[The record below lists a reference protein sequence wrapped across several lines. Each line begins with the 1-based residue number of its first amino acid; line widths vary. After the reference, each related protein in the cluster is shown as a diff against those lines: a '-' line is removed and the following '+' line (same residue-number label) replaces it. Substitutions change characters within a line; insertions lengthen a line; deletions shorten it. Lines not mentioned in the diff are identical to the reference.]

1 MAIKSARWTRDELER
16 FPDDGNR
23 YEVLHGQLL
32 VTPQASLDHQIIAMR
47 LAAALY
53 AYCEAHRAGIAV
65 GPGAVIFGKSELQP
79 DFEIL
84 PPGSVK
90 PRKKWDETPCPILVV
105 EVLSPF
111 AVSRRRDLS
120 IKKDAYLR
128 LGIATY
134 WVVDHD
140 ERRVHVW
147 SAGNREE
154 VITTVLRWQPVP
166 NVAPFELQLAE
177 LFRPAG
183 E

>member
-1 MAIKSARWTRDELER
+1 M
-16 FPDDGNR
+16 
-23 YEVLHGQLL
+23 
-32 VTPQASLDHQIIAMR
+32 TPQASLDHQIVATR

-53 AYCEAHRAGIAV
+53 AYCEAHRVGIAV
-65 GPGAVIFGKSELQP
+65 RPGAVIFGKSELQP
-79 DFEIL
+79 DIEVL
-84 PPGSVK
+84 PSGSVR
-90 PRKKWDETPCPILVV
+90 PGKKWDETPYPILVV

-134 WVVDHD
+134 WVVDED
-140 ERRVHVW
+140 NRCVHAW
-147 SAGNREE
+147 TADSAEE
-154 VITTVLRWQPVP
+154 VVTTALRWQPVP
-166 NVAPFELQLAE
+166 SVAPFELRLAE